1 MKRLSL
7 AIMFVICTLAM
18 TAQDTIR
25 VNYQGAKPT
34 ISDFITAYL
43 TPTYGEDGEC
53 DSEAMNGIRNAWER
67 HRKGLKQQEGDTF
80 TLDVKNG
87 FAVYEYKYF
96 EGECEFMT
104 RIEMCFW
111 NEADGKHKL
120 FAYNHMFYRDG
131 QYYPGQYDGLTFMRY
146 NNAAKTMK
154 YHSDAGVQA
163 VYEAKSP
170 SVECSFALP
179 RSGKDIIV
187 TLWNENGKKTQKTLK
202 WNGHGF
208 LAPSL

>member
-7 AIMFVICTLAM
+7 AIIFACCTLVIA
-18 TAQDTIR
+18 AQDAIQ

-43 TPTYGEDGEC
+43 APTYGEDGEC

-67 HRKGLKQQEGDTF
+67 YRKGLQQDEGDTF
-80 TLDVKNG
+80 TLDAKNG
-87 FAVYEYKYF
+87 FAVYEHKYS
-96 EGECEFMT
+96 EGACDFLT
-104 RIEMCFW
+104 IIEMCYW

-120 FAYNHMFYRDG
+120 FAYNHMFFRDG

-187 TLWNENGKKTQKTLK
+187 TLWEENGKKTQKTLE
-202 WNGHGF
+202 WNGSGF
-208 LAPSL
+208 SY

>member
-7 AIMFVICTLAM
+7 AIMFVFCVLAM
-18 TAQDTIR
+18 TAQEAIR
-25 VNYQGAKPT
+25 VNYQGSKPI

-43 TPTYGEDGEC
+43 APTYGEDGEC
-53 DSEAMNGIRNAWER
+53 DNEAMNGIRKAWER
-67 HRKGLKQQEGDTF
+67 HRKGLKQRNGVSF

-87 FAVYEYKYF
+87 FAVYEDKYL
-96 EGECEFMT
+96 EGACEFMT

-111 NEADGKHKL
+111 NEADGKHRL
-120 FAYNHMFYRDG
+120 FAYNHGFYRDG
-131 QYYPGQYDGLTFMRY
+131 QYYPGQYDGITFMRY
-146 NNAAKTMK
+146 DNAAKTMK
-154 YHSDAGVQA
+154 YHSEAGVQA
-163 VYEAKSP
+163 VYESKSS

-187 TLWNENGKKTQKTLK
+187 TLWDENGKKTQKTLK

-208 LAPSL
+208 DK

>member
-7 AIMFVICTLAM
+7 AIMFVFCTLAM
-18 TAQDTIR
+18 AAQDVIR
-25 VNYQGAKPT
+25 VNYQGDKPT

-43 TPTYGEDGEC
+43 APTYGEDGEC

-96 EGECEFMT
+96 EGACEFMT

-146 NNAAKTMK
+146 DNATKTMK

-163 VYEAKSP
+163 VYESKSP
-170 SVECSFALP
+170 MREYRLFTSQNLPVSSVHLP
-179 RSGKDIIV
+179 CLVQAKIS
-187 TLWNENGKKTQKTLK
+187 
-202 WNGHGF
+202 
-208 LAPSL
+208 

>member
-7 AIMFVICTLAM
+7 TIVFACCTLVMA
-18 TAQDTIR
+18 AQDAIR
-25 VNYQGAKPT
+25 VNYQGTKPT

-43 TPTYGEDGEC
+43 APTYGEDGEY
-53 DSEAMNGIRNAWER
+53 DSEYMNGVRDAWER
-67 HRKGLKQQEGDTF
+67 HRKGLKQHEGTTF

-87 FAVYEYKYF
+87 FAVCEYKYS
-96 EGECEFMT
+96 EDACEFLT
-104 RIEMCFW
+104 RIEMCLW

-120 FAYNHMFYRDG
+120 FAYSYMFYRDG
-131 QYYPGQYDGLTFMRY
+131 KYYPGQYDGLTFMRY
-146 NNAAKTMK
+146 NNATKSMR

-163 VYEAKSP
+163 VYESKSP
-170 SVECSFALP
+170 SVECSFDLP

-187 TLWNENGKKTQKTLK
+187 SLWDENGNKTEKTLK

-208 LAPSL
+208 SY

>member
-7 AIMFVICTLAM
+7 AIMFVFCTLAM
-18 TAQDTIR
+18 AAQDVIR
-25 VNYQGAKPT
+25 VNYQGDKPT

-43 TPTYGEDGEC
+43 APTYGEDGEC
-53 DSEAMNGIRNAWER
+53 DNEAMNGIRNAWER
-67 HRKGLKQQEGDTF
+67 HRKGLKQDEGDTF
-80 TLDVKNG
+80 TLDAKNG
-87 FAVYEYKYF
+87 FAVYEYKYS
-96 EGECEFMT
+96 EGACEFMT

-120 FAYNHMFYRDG
+120 FAYNHGFYRDG
-131 QYYPGQYDGLTFMRY
+131 QYY
-146 NNAAKTMK
+146 MK

-163 VYEAKSP
+163 VYESKSP
-170 SVECSFALP
+170 SIECSFALP

-187 TLWNENGKKTQKTLK
+187 TFWDENGKKTQKTLK

-208 LAPSL
+208 DK